1 MPDGGAGEVGRYVDL
16 EDGRDE
22 AGQKGEECWRPFAG
36 CMIKHHG
43 WD

>member
-22 AGQKGEECWRPFAG
+22 TAHKAEECWRTFAERRIKDRG
-36 CMIKHHG
+36 CR
-43 WD
+43 